1 MKDKKLKCLKKKA
14 HTFNCFQHDFN
25 NDQNNLCIGY
35 ILNYFMCIYAFTN
48 SYMGGCPC

>member
-1 MKDKKLKCLKKKA
+1 MTQEEI

-25 NDQNNLCIGY
+25 NDQNHICIGY
-35 ILNYFMCIYAFTN
+35 ILNYFMYIYTFTN